1 MTHFKRNVM
10 LLACH
15 EGLWRMWHKS
25 IISQIFKRTLPR
37 YVLFYIMNL
46 VQTRLETHLL
56 GNIQP
61 VWLLRKLK
69 INHHTH
75 IRIDTHDIYIH
86 TDICG
91 CVYMYK
97 CIYENIYIYI
107 YIYILG
113 DALLAYFQY
122 DSNLESVC
130 LKYTYKF
137 TQVST
142 VTNVTKHFTTQ
153 PIHLSV

>member
-1 MTHFKRNVM
+1 MP
-10 LLACH
+10 LACH

-25 IISQIFKRTLPR
+25 IISQIFKRILLR

-46 VQTRLETHLL
+46 IQRRLETHML

-61 VWLLRKLK
+61 VWLRRKLK

-75 IRIDTHDIYIH
+75 IRTDTQDIYMH

-97 CIYENIYIYI
+97 CIYEYIYM
-107 YIYILG
+107 YTHILE

-122 DSNLESVC
+122 DSNLESLC

-137 TQVST
+137 TQVSNI
-142 VTNVTKHFTTQ
+142 TNVTKHFTTQ
-153 PIHLSV
+153 PVHHSV